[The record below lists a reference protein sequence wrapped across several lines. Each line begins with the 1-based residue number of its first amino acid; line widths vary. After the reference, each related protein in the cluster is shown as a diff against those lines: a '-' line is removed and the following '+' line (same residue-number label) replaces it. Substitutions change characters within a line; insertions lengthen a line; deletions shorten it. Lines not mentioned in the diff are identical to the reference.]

1 MELDLKRYMQRI
13 QLISA
18 ERAQDV
24 VTQLDK
30 TNWVDFDYHGP
41 ENICVQDNPVL
52 PYQVTDMEEPEL
64 AKVVDKAVDDHIEN
78 FLNDIPWFSYWNGKT
93 RFFWIKYPA
102 GSDGM
107 GVHADHVRNIFD
119 GTRRGIPTLTVLGCL
134 STDYEGGELEFWEQ
148 EKIRLSAGEALIF
161 PSNFLYPHQVL
172 PITQGTR
179 YSFAVWIW

>member
-52 PYQVTDMEEPEL
+52 PYQVTNMEEPEL
-64 AKVVDKAVDDHIEN
+64 AKVVDKAVDNYIEN

-93 RFFWIKYPA
+93 
-102 GSDGM
+102 
-107 GVHADHVRNIFD
+107 
-119 GTRRGIPTLTVLGCL
+119 
-134 STDYEGGELEFWEQ
+134 
-148 EKIRLSAGEALIF
+148 
-161 PSNFLYPHQVL
+161 
-172 PITQGTR
+172 
-179 YSFAVWIW
+179 